1 MTMRRLRRSC
11 VSLLGAVVLVGVS
24 ACGSDVLELRA
35 WPPAPLALSPWGEA
49 LILEVGENRC
59 QSLYWF
65 AGGALTQ
72 LPTAAGQSTWGWL
85 GPGELYRVGEGRREI
100 VWLSVSTPYRE
111 AKLALPEGPIEA
123 FSSVQTDG
131 RGASLLSGRA
141 AQAQAG
147 AMQ

>member
-1 MTMRRLRRSC
+1 
-11 VSLLGAVVLVGVS
+11 
-24 ACGSDVLELRA
+24 
-35 WPPAPLALSPWGEA
+35 
-49 LILEVGENRC
+49 
-59 QSLYWF
+59 
-65 AGGALTQ
+65 
-72 LPTAAGQSTWGWL
+72 
-85 GPGELYRVGEGRREI
+85 LYRVGEGRREI